1 MFSFALPTG
10 MLLQSET
17 KIEPDLRLLNILI
30 LVIRNSS
37 NKLMPCEGMYTHYRI
52 MPKSEILS
60 NIIILNYYSWHF
72 GITTGFVMAV

>member
-60 NIIILNYYSWHF
+60 NIIILNYYS
-72 GITTGFVMAV
+72 

>member
-1 MFSFALPTG
+1 M
-10 MLLQSET
+10 MLQSET

-37 NKLMPCEGMYTHYRI
+37 NKLMPCGGMYAHYRI
-52 MPKSEILS
+52 MPKSGIFKKKSILIS
-60 NIIILNYYSWHF
+60 KIVIYNYYSWHF